1 MRYGA
6 EVMVMLS
13 YRFLFIR
20 NNLPVEVFHYHNH
33 HHYHHVLSPQLA
45 STLSDQHLFSRAT
58 ALATSQLF
66 HLALFHSFSTVLLRV
81 AFGVPL
87 WCPP

>member
-20 NNLPVEVFHYHNH
+20 NNLAVEVFHYHNH
-33 HHYHHVLSPQLA
+33 HHYHHVLSPLLA
-45 STLSDQHLFSRAT
+45 STLSDQHLFSRAN

-66 HLALFHSFSTVLLRV
+66 QLALFHPFSTVLL
-81 AFGVPL
+81 
-87 WCPP
+87 